1 MMGRGNVCVTG
12 SCEGLYYIDNDD
24 FHVYRRADDLSE
36 WPETRLMGELDYD
49 ELTGSE
55 WVYDEEGTGNE
66 EDDVLECFMA
76 DFCQMFP
83 GFERAGTN
91 EWLRNGPY
99 GDLSRR
105 VILESKLFYVCVE
118 DNEWSLAVELL
129 QKEEP
134 WGLPW
139 MENLQ
144 KQLYQKYLDGM
155 KKALLNRL
163 PGVGIRTGAWTSGRI
178 KKEECLV

>member
-118 DNEWSLAVELL
+118 DNEWSLAVELV

-178 KKEECLV
+178 KREECLV

>member
-1 MMGRGNVCVTG
+1 MGRGNVCVTG

-105 VILESKLFYVCVE
+105 VIDRKSVV
-118 DNEWSLAVELL
+118 
-129 QKEEP
+129 
-134 WGLPW
+134 
-139 MENLQ
+139 
-144 KQLYQKYLDGM
+144 
-155 KKALLNRL
+155 
-163 PGVGIRTGAWTSGRI
+163 
-178 KKEECLV
+178 